1 MDFAVELL
9 GNRLILENLALL
21 DGTIVAR
28 AHDVLEEGAT
38 VGLQVAEDLCPVLTG
53 FLRSRLDVEVEET
66 SMKITN
72 DTSYAAPVELG
83 HVTRSGSFVPAQPFM
98 VPGWIAA
105 GDYVIEH
112 LKELI

>member
-1 MDFAVELL
+1 MADFAVELL

-72 DTSYAAPVELG
+72 DTKYCVFVELG
-83 HVTRSGSFVPAQPFM
+83 TRFMSAQPFM
-98 VPGWIAA
+98 VPGWLAA
-105 GDYVIEH
+105 SEYVTEH
-112 LKELI
+112 LEGLI